1 MYRNFKLVP
10 NVIFGR
16 GCFAQLDE
24 IIEKKRTDTD
34 AWAVF
39 VTDDVFQ
46 GKDLEKKIPLHAKDL
61 LLWVN
66 VDDEPKTSYVDQ
78 LTLTVKNTRST
89 LPCAV
94 IGIGGGSSMDLAK
107 AIALMLTNEGSSTL
121 YQGWD
126 LIKNPA
132 IYHAA
137 VPTLSGTGAEVSR
150 TTVLTGPE
158 KKLGM
163 NSDYTVFDQVV
174 LDPELIKDVPR
185 DQHFYTGM
193 DCYIHC
199 VESLEGTYL
208 NEFSKSYGEKS
219 IELCRQVFVDNH
231 PDKDDKLMMASFFGG
246 MSIAYSQVGACHAL
260 SYGLSYVLGTHHGIG
275 CCITFDALEE
285 YYPAGVKE
293 FRTMME
299 TSGIDLPRGL
309 TADLTDNQMETMI
322 TVALGLDPLWENCL
336 GKDWKSI
343 MTRDKARS
351 LFLKI

>member
-1 MYRNFKLVP
+1 MYRNFKVVP
-10 NVIFGR
+10 NIIFGR

-24 IIEKKRTDTD
+24 IIENQRKNKD

-39 VTDDVFQ
+39 VTDDVFK
-46 GKDLEKKIPLHAKDL
+46 GSDLEKRIPLHAKDMV
-61 LLWVN
+61 LWVN
-66 VDDEPKTSYVDQ
+66 VDDEPKTGYVDD
-78 LTLTVKNTRST
+78 LTLQVKNFAST

-107 AIALMLTNEGSSTL
+107 AVSLMLTNEGSSTL

-132 IYHAA
+132 VFHAA

-150 TTVLTGPE
+150 TTVLTGPD
-158 KKLGM
+158 KKLGL

-174 LDPELIKDVPR
+174 LDPELIKDVPK
-185 DQHFYTGM
+185 DQRFYTGM

-199 VESLEGTYL
+199 IESLQGTYL
-208 NEFSKSYGEKS
+208 NEFSKAYGEKS
-219 IELCRQVFVDNH
+219 LDLCRQVFLGDH
-231 PDKDDKLMMASFFGG
+231 PDRDDKMMMASFFGG

-260 SYGLSYVLGTHHGIG
+260 SYGLAYVLGTHHGVG
-275 CCITFDALEE
+275 CCITFDQLEE
-285 YYPAGVKE
+285 FYPEGVKE

-299 TSGIDLPRGL
+299 KSGVDLPRGL
-309 TADLTDNQMETMI
+309 TSGLEEEKMEKMI
-322 TVALGLDPLWENCL
+322 TTALGLDPLWENCL
-336 GKDWKSI
+336 GKDWKTV

-351 LFLKI
+351 LFLKM

>member
-1 MYRNFKLVP
+1 MFRNFKLVP

-24 IIEKKRTDTD
+24 IIDGQRKNAED
-34 AWAVF
+34 WAVY
-39 VTDDVFQ
+39 VVDDVFK
-46 GKDLEKKIPLHAKDL
+46 GKALEKRIPVRENDY

-66 VDDEPKTSYVDQ
+66 VDDEPKTGYVDE
-78 LTLTVKNTRST
+78 LTFKVKNLKNT

-94 IGIGGGSSMDLAK
+94 IGIGGGSSMDLSK
-107 AIALMLTNEGSSTL
+107 AISLMLTNEGSSTL

-132 IYHAA
+132 VYHAA

-158 KKLGM
+158 KKLGL

-174 LDPELIKDVPR
+174 LDPELIKDVPK

-199 VESLEGTYL
+199 IESLQGTYL
-208 NEFSKSYGEKS
+208 NEFSKAYGEKS
-219 IELCRQVFVDNH
+219 LDLCREVFLDNH
-231 PDKDDKLMMASFFGG
+231 PDSDDKMMMASFFGG

-260 SYGLSYVLGTHHGIG
+260 SYGLSYVLGTHHGVG
-275 CCITFDALEE
+275 CCITFDTLDE
-285 YYPAGVKE
+285 YYADGVKE

-299 TSGIDLPRGL
+299 KTGVDIPRGL
-309 TADLTDNQMETMI
+309 TKDITEDQMETMI

-336 GKDWKSI
+336 GNDWKTI

-351 LFLKI
+351 LFEKM

>member
-1 MYRNFKLVP
+1 MFRNFKLVP

-16 GCFAQLDE
+16 GCFSQLDE
-24 IIEKKRTDTD
+24 IIEKQRRGKD

-39 VTDDVFQ
+39 VVDDVFR
-46 GKDLEKKIPLHAKDL
+46 GKELEKKIPCRDNDM

-66 VDDEPKTSYVDQ
+66 VEEEPKTSYVDQ
-78 LTLTVKNTRST
+78 LTLDVKNYRAT

-94 IGIGGGSSMDLAK
+94 LGIGGGSSMDLAK
-107 AIALMLTNEGSSTL
+107 AVSLMLTNAGSSTL

-126 LIKNPA
+126 LIQNPA
-132 IYHAA
+132 VYHAA
-137 VPTLSGTGAEVSR
+137 IPTLSGTGAEVSR
-150 TTVLTGPE
+150 TAVLTGPE
-158 KKLGM
+158 KKLGL
-163 NSDYTVFDQVV
+163 NSDYTVFDQIV
-174 LDPELIKDVPR
+174 LDPELIQSVPR

-199 VESLEGTYL
+199 VESLEGTFL

-219 IELCRQVFVDNH
+219 LALCRQVFLDNH

-285 YYPAGVKE
+285 YYPEGVKE
-293 FRTMME
+293 FRIMME
-299 TSGIDLPRGL
+299 QTGIDIPRGL
-309 TADLTDNQMETMI
+309 TADLTETQMETMI

-336 GKDWKSI
+336 GKDWKTI

-351 LFLKI
+351 LFLKL

>member
-24 IIEKKRTDTD
+24 IIEKQRADTD

-46 GKDLEKKIPLHAKDL
+46 GKDLEKRIPLHANDL

-107 AIALMLTNEGSSTL
+107 AIALMLTNKGSSTL

-163 NSDYTVFDQVV
+163 NSDYTVFDQII

-199 VESLEGTYL
+199 VESLEGTFL
-208 NEFSKSYGEKS
+208 NEFSRSYGEKS
-219 IELCRQVFVDNH
+219 LALCRQVFVDDH

-275 CCITFDALEE
+275 CCITFDVLEA
-285 YYPAGVKE
+285 YYPEGVKE

-299 TSGIDLPRGL
+299 TSEIVLPKDL
-309 TADLTDNQMETMI
+309 TADLTDDQMETMI

-336 GKDWKSI
+336 GKDWKRI

>member
-1 MYRNFKLVP
+1 MFRNFKLVP

-16 GCFAQLDE
+16 GCFAQLEE
-24 IIEKKRTDTD
+24 IIERQRRDID

-39 VTDDVFQ
+39 VTDDVFR
-46 GKDLEKKIPLHAKDL
+46 GKDLEKRLPLHKNDL

-66 VDDEPKTSYVDQ
+66 VDNEPKTSYVDQ
-78 LTLTVKNTRST
+78 LTQQVRVTRST

-107 AIALMLTNEGSSTL
+107 AISLMLTNRGSSTL

-126 LIKNPA
+126 LIQNPA
-132 IYHAA
+132 IFHAA

-150 TTVLTGPE
+150 TAVLTGPE
-158 KKLGM
+158 KKLGL
-163 NSDYTVFDQVV
+163 NSDYTVFDQIV

-208 NEFSKSYGEKS
+208 NEFSRSYGEKS
-219 IELCRQVFVDNH
+219 LDLCRQVFVDNH

-299 TSGIDLPRGL
+299 ISGIDLPRKL
-309 TADLTDNQMETMI
+309 TRDLTEPQMETMI
-322 TVALGLDPLWENCL
+322 TVALGLTPLWENCL
-336 GKDWKSI
+336 GKDWKTI

-351 LFLKI
+351 LFLKM

>member
-16 GCFAQLDE
+16 GCFSQLDE
-24 IIEKKRTDTD
+24 IIERQRTDAD

-46 GKDLEKKIPLHAKDL
+46 GKDLEKRIPLHANDL

-78 LTLTVKNTRST
+78 LTLDVKNTRST

-107 AIALMLTNEGSSTL
+107 AIALMLTNAGSSTL

-163 NSDYTVFDQVV
+163 NSDYTVFDQIV
-174 LDPELIKDVPR
+174 LDPELIRDVPR

-199 VESLEGTYL
+199 VESLEGTFL

-219 IELCRQVFVDNH
+219 LALCRQVFVDDH
-231 PDKDDKLMMASFFGG
+231 LDKDDKLMMASFFGG

-285 YYPAGVKE
+285 YYPEGVRE

-309 TADLTDNQMETMI
+309 TADLTETQMETMI